1 MSNRSAAPKGDVTA
15 AEGST
20 LFSIKRD
27 GSGPTSVSRA
37 DRLEAAPLS
46 ADIRSLVEALLKY
59 NASDLHLKVGRPPL
73 FRIAGRLIAAK
84 TVEVTSDLIK
94 GYVGSLLN
102 ERQVR
107 ELETRRSIDF
117 SFRLRDSG
125 RFRCNVYYQRG
136 QLALAI
142 RTIPVQVPKLETLGI
157 PEVACDLAM
166 KNRGLLLIT
175 GATGMGKSTTLAA
188 LVQHLNETQPLH
200 ILTLEDPIE
209 FVFSDAIST
218 VTQREVGVDVPSFED
233 GLVSALRQDPD
244 VIVIGE
250 LRDRKM
256 MEIAL
261 TAAETGHLVIS
272 TLHTSDAKSTI
283 DRVIDV
289 FPLEAQNQIR
299 IQLADALVGVVSQQ
313 LVPDISGDNRVLA
326 TEVMVKSPHI
336 QQLILKNELG
346 EIADAIASSN
356 TYYHMN
362 SMNQSLESLIKAG
375 KISVEMAIQASPS
388 PEDLRL
394 ALDGLTRDRKF

>member
-1 MSNRSAAPKGDVTA
+1 MSNSTAPRSKAAPG
-15 AEGST
+15 EGST
-20 LFSIKRD
+20 LYVVKR
-27 GSGPTSVSRA
+27 GTEGTESLAAAEKRA
-37 DRLEAAPLS
+37 LSPLS
-46 ADIRSLVEALLKY
+46 RDIRNLVDALVKY

-73 FRIAGRLIAAK
+73 FRIAGKLVGAK
-84 TVEVTSDLIK
+84 TVEVTSEFMK

-102 ERQVR
+102 ERQIK
-107 ELETRRSIDF
+107 ELDTRRAVDF
-117 SFRLRDSG
+117 SFRLGDTG

-136 QLALAI
+136 QLAMAV

-157 PEVACDLAM
+157 PEIARDLAM

-209 FVFSDAIST
+209 FVFSDAMST
-218 VTQREVGVDVPSFED
+218 VTQREVGVDVPGFEE
-233 GLVSALRQDPD
+233 GLISALRQDPD

-289 FPLEAQNQIR
+289 FPSDAQNQIR
-299 IQLADALVGVVSQQ
+299 IQLADALVGVISQQ
-313 LVPDISGDNRVLA
+313 LVPNINGESRVLA
-326 TEVMVKSPHI
+326 SEVMVKSPHI
-336 QQLILKNELG
+336 QQLILKNDLSAIG
-346 EIADAIASSN
+346 EAIASSN
-356 TYYHMN
+356 TYYHMH
-362 SMNQSLESLIKAG
+362 SMNQSLEGLIKTG
-375 KISVEMAIQASPS
+375 RISAEVALQASPA

-394 ALDGLTRDRKF
+394 ALAGLTRDRKY

>member
-1 MSNRSAAPKGDVTA
+1 MSNRAAVPKGGNPPS
-15 AEGST
+15 EGST
-20 LFSIKRD
+20 FYSIKRD
-27 GSGPTSVSRA
+27 AGGAASVARVEKP
-37 DRLEAAPLS
+37 EAAAVSP
-46 ADIRSLVEALLKY
+46 DIRNLVEALLKY

-73 FRIAGRLIAAK
+73 FRIAGKLIAAK
-84 TVEVTSDLIK
+84 TVDVTSELIK
-94 GYVGSLLN
+94 GYVGSLLS
-102 ERQVR
+102 ERQVKD
-107 ELETRRSIDF
+107 LESRRSVDF
-117 SFRLRDSG
+117 SFRLGDSG

-157 PEVACDLAM
+157 PAVACDLAM

-209 FVFSDAIST
+209 FVFADAMST

-272 TLHTSDAKSTI
+272 TLHTSDARSTI

-289 FPLEAQNQIR
+289 FPIDAQNQIR
-299 IQLADALVGVVSQQ
+299 IQLADALVGVISQQ
-313 LVPDISGDNRVLA
+313 LVPDISGESRVLA
-326 TEVMVKSPHI
+326 TEIMVKSPHI
-336 QQLILKNELG
+336 QQLILKNDLG
-346 EIADAIASSN
+346 EIGEAIASSN
-356 TYYHMN
+356 TYYHMQ
-362 SMNQSLESLIKAG
+362 SMNQSLEALIKSG
-375 KISVEMAIQASPS
+375 RISADVALQASPA

-394 ALDGLTRDRKF
+394 ALEGLTRDRKF